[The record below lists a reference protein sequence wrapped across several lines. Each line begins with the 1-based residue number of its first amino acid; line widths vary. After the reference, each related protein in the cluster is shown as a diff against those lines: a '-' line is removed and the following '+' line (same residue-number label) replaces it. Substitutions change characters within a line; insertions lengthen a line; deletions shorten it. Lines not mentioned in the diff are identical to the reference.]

1 MSWNAPQTLTEAIKS
16 VRAGFSFQS
25 RLGVKGE
32 PIWVLTDITRDFP
45 KSTGDFAN
53 DLIRRNWN
61 QRDRYLTSHVRAEL
75 PDDLVYVVGRDSVLL
90 VGMLRDGTLL
100 VNESED
106 LTKPQRT
113 FQAHAVAALKEHTA
127 ANGHLNRTES

>member
-1 MSWNAPQTLTEAIKS
+1 MSWNAPQTLTEAIES
-16 VRAGFSFQS
+16 VRMGFSFQS

-61 QRDRYLTSHVRAEL
+61 QRDRYLNSHVRAEL
-75 PDDLVYVVGRDSVLL
+75 PDDLVYVVGRDAVLL

-100 VNESED
+100 VNESAD
-106 LTKPQRT
+106 LTKRQRT
-113 FQAHAVAALKEHTA
+113 FRDQAVAALKQHA
-127 ANGHLNRTES
+127 AERGHLTRTEN